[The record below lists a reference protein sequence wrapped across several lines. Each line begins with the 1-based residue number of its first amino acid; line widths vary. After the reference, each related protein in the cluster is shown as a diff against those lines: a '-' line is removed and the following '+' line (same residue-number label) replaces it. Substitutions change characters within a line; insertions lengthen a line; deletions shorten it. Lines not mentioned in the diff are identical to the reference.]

1 MSDYSF
7 DPDDLSFLDD
17 LTDVDAF
24 IKSLVSDYHGMAF
37 TCGGESYPVDL
48 NNMYDVNVF
57 LSAYIDDHDKM
68 LETIIPQDG
77 VFYHFYIYNHNTKG
91 PLNHHLQHFVVSLGL
106 EGVPLRC
113 SKAFCVAM
121 KRTEVGPILYDI
133 PVEHRVR
140 QLSVIA
146 MSSAAET
153 SYQMSLG
160 CKTCIDRKTKCN
172 RMFPCGSCLPTDCKP
187 RPDLVKCMA
196 SKAFQDWVSGAFNH
210 NDALRSVIYHQSIEL
225 GGKTG
230 LTSMDVGFLMAR
242 LESNNTIPVAVPAL
256 TLLDLPLQLRRLV
269 NPGEMYRVEWMYAEG
284 YGTKTSAS
292 WETNLQPIAKTIE
305 IARKSKLPY
314 SFCDMIGMQ
323 DYRTNI
329 KMLVDSV
336 EDPLYPVVFRGKII
350 WMGDGN
356 RCMTATITRTSMV
369 IDYRHIISVV
379 VVKRGFFCDLKD
391 VGHLA

>member
-17 LTDVDAF
+17 LTDVDSF
-24 IKSLVSDYHGMAF
+24 IKSLVPDYHGMAF
-37 TCGGESYPVDL
+37 TCGGESYAVDL
-48 NNMYDVNVF
+48 NNMHDVSVF
-57 LSAYIDDHDKM
+57 ISAYIDDHNKM
-68 LETIIPQDG
+68 LETIVPKEG

-121 KRTEVGPILYDI
+121 KRTEVGHVLSDI
-133 PVEHRVR
+133 PVELRVH
-140 QLSVIA
+140 QLSVVS

-153 SYQMSLG
+153 SYQMALG

-172 RMFPCGSCLPTDCKP
+172 RMFPCGACLPTECEP
-187 RPDLVKCMA
+187 REDLVKCMA
-196 SKAFQDWVSGAFNH
+196 TKAFGDWVSGAFH
-210 NDALRSVIYHQSIEL
+210 HSDVLRSVIYHQSIEL

-242 LESNNTIPVAVPAL
+242 LESNNIIPVAIPPRTL
-256 TLLDLPLQLRRLV
+256 TDLPLQLRPFV
-269 NPGEMYRVEWMYAEG
+269 IAGDMYRVEWMYAEG
-284 YGTKTSAS
+284 YGTKTSVA
-292 WETNLQPIAKTIE
+292 WEANLQPVAKTVE
-305 IARKSKLPY
+305 IAEKTKLPY
-314 SFCDMIGMQ
+314 TFCDMIGMQ

-369 IDYRHIISVV
+369 LDYRHIISVV
-379 VVKRGFFCDLKD
+379 VVKRGLWRE
-391 VGHLA
+391 L